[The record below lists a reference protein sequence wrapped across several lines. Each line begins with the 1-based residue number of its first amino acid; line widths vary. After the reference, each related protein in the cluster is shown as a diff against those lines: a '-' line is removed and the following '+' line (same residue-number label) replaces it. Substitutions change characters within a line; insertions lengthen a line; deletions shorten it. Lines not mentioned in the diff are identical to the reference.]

1 MERNNQQVQEIIAW
15 RESLTLM
22 NDNHFFE
29 LIRMYLGEI
38 KTPYNKQKLLEEL
51 SAFLRKGENVQNIL
65 KLLSPNDIL
74 ILSAVK
80 YLAKPTQEK
89 LSHFFMADFTFA
101 DLYERLLNLEERLL
115 IYRKIENRK
124 SFFAITPQLK
134 AHLEPFLSFSALLPN
149 FAEENAKKS
158 AASEN
163 TSPNS
168 PEPFR
173 QAKNILPQPTSMLLA
188 SIFSFFFHE
197 DDLCKADG
205 TFKKRCTTLLNST
218 FSFTATK
225 EGFAFF
231 MLLFEGLKN
240 LQLIRQNL
248 TEISCRLLR
257 WENFCRLDDFSQIC
271 YVVAA
276 SCGACSPAVLQRNA
290 QLIMT
295 ILMQI
300 PDEGFSRRVLNRSVV
315 LNRENAQEDGDVVLK
330 KSRLAELLQE
340 PAKNTGGITSST
352 ESEIS
357 AARIVEQLTKSGLLI
372 EENGAWICSPL
383 VENYKK
389 SFCNSA
395 TAGFGGAGNFIQGA
409 SLQSAKPALTIDA
422 DFSACILNTPSLAQ
436 LLPLMRFLKIENYDA
451 VPHFEISKKSC
462 SRAFDSGFNAAT
474 IKTQIEDCASHK
486 ISQSLDFSLNQWFE
500 NYSSAFLYR
509 GYVLKAAS
517 EKKVFIEN
525 NEKLKP
531 YINAVLG
538 DGIYLLDF
546 FDDEEAKKI
555 IGESGL
561 DFVGAIKTVNS
572 DTPGKSFARL
582 SPKAQN
588 QPAEN
593 ARPMRNSLSSNRA
606 HETNSIYAPYAP
618 SPIEKKAEPGG
629 SGTNQVQ
636 AVCTKEERDEV
647 LQGFLEAIE
656 NSDFSAEQKDGLVL
670 RVKRKIVVN
679 PSQLRAESVRFE
691 RVEASGMDYSGKV
704 HVIEHAISSG
714 SLIELLYDGMVQ
726 PIVGEPLNIEKAN
739 GDAIIHLRIA
749 PTNEEKT
756 YSVSKANLVK
766 RIRGSIFKIP
776 EY

>member
-51 SAFLRKGENVQNIL
+51 SAFLRRPENVQNIL

-80 YLAKPTQEK
+80 YLARPTQEK

-101 DLYERLLNLEERLL
+101 DLYERILNLEERLL

-124 SFFAITPQLK
+124 SYFAITPQLK
-134 AHLEPFLSFSALLPN
+134 AHLEPFLSFSSLLPD
-149 FAEENAKKS
+149 FAEENAKKT
-158 AASEN
+158 AAPGTAN
-163 TSPNS
+163 L
-168 PEPFR
+168 PEKTPD
-173 QAKNILPQPTSMLLA
+173 ALPQPTSMLLA
-188 SIFSFFFHE
+188 AIFSFFFHE
-197 DDLCKADG
+197 EDLCKADG
-205 TFKKRCTTLLNST
+205 TFKKRCTSLLNAA

-225 EGFAFF
+225 EGFAYF

-248 TEISCRLLR
+248 SEISCRLMR
-257 WENFCRLDDFSQIC
+257 WENFCKLDDFSQIC

-276 SCGACSPAVLQRNA
+276 SCGPCSPAVLQRNA

-295 ILMQI
+295 ILLQI
-300 PDEGFSRRVLNRSVV
+300 PAEGFSKRVLNRSVV
-315 LNRENAQEDGDVVLK
+315 LNRENAQEEGDIVLK
-330 KSRLAELLQE
+330 KSRLAELLME
-340 PAKNTGGITSST
+340 PAKNPGGSAAST
-352 ESEIS
+352 ENEIS
-357 AARIVEQLTKSGLLI
+357 AVKIVEQITKSGLLT
-372 EENGAWICSPL
+372 EENGAWVCSPL

-389 SFCNSA
+389 TC
-395 TAGFGGAGNFIQGA
+395 GFAA
-409 SLQSAKPALTIDA
+409 AADTSPKPALTIDA
-422 DFSACILNTPSLAQ
+422 DFSACILNMPGLAD
-436 LLPLMRFLKIENYDA
+436 LLPLMRFLKIENFDA
-451 VPHFEISKKSC
+451 VPHFEISKKTC
-462 SRAFDSGFNAAT
+462 GRAFDSGLDAGT
-474 IKTQIEDCASHK
+474 IKAQIEECASHR

-500 NYSSAFLYR
+500 NYNSAFLYR

-538 DGIYLLDF
+538 EGIYLLDF

-555 IGESGL
+555 IEESGL
-561 DFVGAIKTVNS
+561 DFVGAIKTVSS
-572 DTPGKSFARL
+572 DTPGKSFAKL
-582 SPKAQN
+582 SPKGQALHAQTAKTSAQIFANSAETAKSGNEGN
-588 QPAEN
+588 QEQ
-593 ARPMRNSLSSNRA
+593 
-606 HETNSIYAPYAP
+606 T
-618 SPIEKKAEPGG
+618 
-629 SGTNQVQ
+629 
-636 AVCTKEERDEV
+636 VCTKKERDEV
-647 LQGFLEAIE
+647 LQGFLDAIE
-656 NSDFSAEQKDGLVL
+656 GADFSAEQKDGLAL

-704 HVIEHAISSG
+704 HVIEHAISNG
-714 SLIELLYDGMVQ
+714 SLIELLYDGMSQ
-726 PIVGEPLNIEKAN
+726 PIVGEPLSLEKTN
-739 GDAIIHLRIA
+739 GDAIIHLRLV
-749 PTNEEKT
+749 PSSEEKT

-766 RIRGSIFKIP
+766 RIRGSIFKMT
-776 EY
+776 EF